1 MGTINTTYS
10 QPLQRNMFA
19 RQREQTDKTYKKV
32 LREERIRIIK
42 SASRRNPKLLA
53 QAIVRSKQAL
63 QEHAEW
69 RINQEIMRSCS
80 NSQGNSPPSR
90 HRANQSNVTIDLSQR
105 EKQLSPSGHS
115 TQLRGSQQKF
125 FDRSQNR
132 SAAASVQS
140 NPK

>member
-1 MGTINTTYS
+1 MGGPEADRFGPNPLPFQRKSNKIFERLYSQGRRETPAPLEIRKENSKDARVNTAKNRKKRMGTISTTYS
-10 QPLQRNMFA
+10 QTLQRNMFA

-32 LREERIRIIK
+32 LREERLRIIK

-80 NSQGNSPPSR
+80 NS
-90 HRANQSNVTIDLSQR
+90 
-105 EKQLSPSGHS
+105 
-115 TQLRGSQQKF
+115 
-125 FDRSQNR
+125 
-132 SAAASVQS
+132 
-140 NPK
+140 